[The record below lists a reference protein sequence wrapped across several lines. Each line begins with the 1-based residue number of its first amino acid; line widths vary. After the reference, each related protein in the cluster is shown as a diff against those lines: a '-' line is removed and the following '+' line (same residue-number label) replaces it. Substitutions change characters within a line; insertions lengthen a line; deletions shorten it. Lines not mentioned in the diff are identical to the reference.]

1 MKTGSL
7 EPSRRKLS
15 MKSSPFRSALLAV
28 PLLAFSAAAH
38 AQPRMPTHVACIGDS
53 ITEGVSNSAGKNW
66 PSDLQGLFGAGVVVK
81 GFGKSG
87 TTMLT
92 AGNSPYVNT
101 TQFTAAQ
108 QFVKDAGPGAVVNVI
123 ILLGTNDSKPV
134 NWTPNGKPKQDQQ
147 FLQDT
152 SAMVDTFMNLA
163 TKPVVYLA
171 LPPTAYANGFGI
183 DGAVIKGEQI
193 PLLQQ
198 VAKAK
203 GLPLVDVNTPTFV
216 PMPTSLFTD
225 GVHPNDAGAL
235 LIAQVM
241 HEGLLRVPSVSVTA
255 PVEGASVAGPI
266 SLTADASGGTVAIT
280 QVEFFDGTSSL
291 GVAKQSPFSIV
302 LENPTI
308 GDHSVT
314 ARATDATSAA
324 ATSSAVAF
332 HVDALGTTGAGGA
345 ATSTGTSAGTGAG
358 GTTSGGEGGSGIT
371 PGTDTVSACST
382 SNAAAPG
389 SLGGLGL
396 VGIAALLARLRR
408 RHRRSTA
415 AVE

>member
-1 MKTGSL
+1 
-7 EPSRRKLS
+7 
-15 MKSSPFRSALLAV
+15 MKSSQFRPALIAV
-28 PLLAFSAAAH
+28 PLLAFSATAH
-38 AQPRMPTHVACIGDS
+38 AQPRMHTHVACIGDS
-53 ITEGVSNSAGKNW
+53 ITEGAPGKNW
-66 PSDLQGLFGAGVVVK
+66 PSKLQGLFGAGVVVK

-92 AGNSPYVNT
+92 AGNSAYVKT
-101 TQFTAAQ
+101 TQYVAAQ
-108 QFVKDAGPGAVVNVI
+108 QFVKDAGPGAVVSVI
-123 ILLGTNDSKPV
+123 IMLGTNDSKPV
-134 NWTPNGKPKQDQQ
+134 NWTPSGKPKQDQQ
-147 FLQDT
+147 YLADT
-152 SAMVDTFMNLA
+152 SAMVDTFTSLP

-183 DGAVIKGEQI
+183 DGTIIHDEEI

-203 GLPLVDVNTPTFV
+203 GSPLVDVNTPTFV

-225 GVHPNDAGAL
+225 GVHPNDAGAA

-241 HEGLLRVPSVSVTA
+241 HDGLLRVPSVSVTA
-255 PVEGASVAGPI
+255 PVAGASVAGSI
-266 SLTADASGGTVAIT
+266 TLAADASGGTVAIT
-280 QVEFFDGTSSL
+280 QVEFFDGSSSL
-291 GVAKQSPFSIV
+291 GVAKQSPFSMV
-302 LENPTI
+302 LENPKV

-345 ATSTGTSAGTGAG
+345 AASTSAGTGAG
-358 GTTSGGEGGSGIT
+358 GAASGGDGGSDIT
-371 PGTDTVSACST
+371 PPNDMGSGCSA

-389 SLGGLGL
+389 GLGGPGL
-396 VGIAALLARLRR
+396 VGIAALLARFRR

-415 AVE
+415 AVA